1 MRTSSQLPLASKT
14 AVRWENARSRSRQ
27 GILEAAG
34 EVFAKDGFES
44 ATMKRIAEVCGVTK
58 VTVYAHFRDK
68 ARLYQA
74 VMEGHLA
81 VMPQPTLYA
90 GREVELSD
98 ALVGIADGIQTLAS
112 HPSCQAFCQALMRS
126 ELEKRA
132 YMEVWTAMLQPYREA
147 AVRAFANASP
157 SSNHAEDGEKFLRLI
172 LAEQG
177 LPQGTVPVSS
187 SDATIALFARSYGT
201 TLMR

>member
-1 MRTSSQLPLASKT
+1 LASKT

-27 GILEAAG
+27 GIQEAAG

-58 VTVYAHFRDK
+58 VTVYTHFRDK
-68 ARLYQA
+68 ARLYQV
-74 VMEGHLA
+74 VMAGHQAL
-81 VMPQPTLYA
+81 MPKPMLYT
-90 GREVELSD
+90 GREIELCD
-98 ALVGIADGIQTLAS
+98 ALVGIAYGIRTLAS

-132 YMEVWTAMLQPYREA
+132 YMDYWTAMLQPYRQA

-157 SSNHAEDGEKFLRLI
+157 SSNNGEDGEKFLRLI

-187 SDATIALFARSYGT
+187 SDATIALFARAYGSIFA
-201 TLMR
+201 R

>member
-1 MRTSSQLPLASKT
+1 MKTGSQPSLASKT

-34 EVFAKDGFES
+34 KVFAKDGFES

-68 ARLYQA
+68 ARLFQV

-81 VMPQPTLYA
+81 LMPKPTLYT
-90 GREVELSD
+90 GREVELGD
-98 ALVGIADGIQTLAS
+98 TLVGIADGICKLAS
-112 HPSCQAFCQALMRS
+112 HPSCQIFCQALMRS
-126 ELEKRA
+126 EQDNRVYLDC
-132 YMEVWTAMLQPYREA
+132 WTAMLEPYRQA
-147 AVRAFANASP
+147 ASRAFETASP
-157 SSNHAEDGEKFLRLI
+157 SSNSGEDSEKFLRLI

-177 LPQGTVPVSS
+177 LPQGTGPVSS
-187 SDATIALFARSYGT
+187 SDATIALFARSYGSIA
-201 TLMR
+201 LR